1 MVPPKPEKNWACQNV
16 QRLAVQMACGIWK
29 ALCAQKIWV
38 RVRTIDPPKNLPK
51 FVDPSMSHHMFHRCF
66 DFDKSELD
74 STVAPRSLP
83 RTKLSGLAGLRARA
97 NGSFGHWKMTWNL
110 QTNAI
115 NMAIN
120 GYNPLH
126 LVTCL
131 PSWCFLALSFL
142 FASFLVIRTTNALP
156 CLRDW
161 CQTRA
166 QSRISCEKSSGA
178 EADTGIGSSKCL
190 QPQHECDIV
199 PHCVHARHNG
209 NVMLIALA

>member
-1 MVPPKPEKNWACQNV
+1 MSNAWLYKWLVASGKLSVHARRSGYGWELLTTKNKSV
-16 QRLAVQMACGIWK
+16 SD
-29 ALCAQKIWV
+29 QKN
-38 RVRTIDPPKNLPK
+38 RPK
-51 FVDPSMSHHMFHRCF
+51 FLDLESKSHHMFHRCF
-66 DFDKSELD
+66 DKFGKKSELD

-83 RTKLSGLAGLRARA
+83 RTKLSGLAGSRARA

-120 GYNPLH
+120 GYKPLH

-178 EADTGIGSSKCL
+178 EAGTGIGSSKCL